1 MLMQRCPEKEG
12 QRPAM
17 VPLGVAEGAVQGNR
31 TQRGYLRLHN
41 AACQA
46 CGAYPDC
53 VIHRMYESG
62 LGNTKNLPPAADP
75 ICTGE
80 RFTFYNS

>member
-62 LGNTKNLPPAADP
+62 LGNTKKPSARSRSHLH
-75 ICTGE
+75 
-80 RFTFYNS
+80 RRKVYFLQ